1 MHLTAERSDI
11 MSDQFFLCPICGI
24 VTMLPKCKACGY
36 DIPCTNSVW
45 HFCDAPAVKLDG
57 DDKYIGYDNIG
68 LDFEP
73 SAAFDGNAHA
83 QYGVFNA
90 CGDLIAKLYG
100 TNITVLDVGAGLGAA
115 SIPLAK
121 NDINVI
127 AADVSAVMLKYA
139 AERAAGRYPN
149 LIFTQM
155 NAYEL
160 KIADSSI
167 DIVVE
172 NAMLHLVDNPKKVL
186 QEMQRVLKPGGS
198 LIRYGSYGLPVTEEQ
213 AKKNKACSAAVT
225 DISNRYYEYLSE
237 HKFEPIWFDNHVSDI
252 MGNYFEEPER
262 IRAEGFSEEFTDK
275 MKFRMHRLKTGAH
288 SGLQGC
294 PKKLL
299 TAAWEYAD
307 QYAREKYGED
317 YINIKGFSHYG
328 AEIITYKVRK

>member
-1 MHLTAERSDI
+1 
-11 MSDQFFLCPICGI
+11 MSDQIFLCPICGTVAI
-24 VTMLPKCKACGY
+24 LPKCIACGY

-45 HFCDAPAVKLDG
+45 CFCDALAVKLDG

-68 LDFEP
+68 LNFEP
-73 SAAFDGNAHA
+73 NAVFDGNTYA

-100 TNITVLDVGAGLGAA
+100 TNITVIDVGAGLGTA

-121 NDINVI
+121 NGINVI
-127 AADVSAVMLKYA
+127 ATDISAVMLKYA
-139 AERAAGRYPN
+139 AERAEGRYHN
-149 LIFTQM
+149 LTFAQM
-155 NAYEL
+155 NAYDL
-160 KIADSSI
+160 KIADSSV

-186 QEMQRVLKPGGS
+186 QEIQRVLKPSGL
-198 LIRYGSYGLPVTEEQ
+198 LIRYGSYNLPITEEQ
-213 AKKNKACSAAVT
+213 AKKNYACSAAVT
-225 DISNRYYEYLSE
+225 DISDKYYEYLNE
-237 HKFEPIWFDNHVSDI
+237 HNFEPIWFDNHFSDI
-252 MGNYFEEPER
+252 IGNYFEEPKKF
-262 IRAEGFSEEFTDK
+262 IAEGFSEVFADK

-288 SGLQGC
+288 SDLQGC

-299 TAAWEYAD
+299 TAAWKYAD
-307 QYAREKYGED
+307 HYARKKYGEN